1 MYLYFCTIL
10 FVIILTDTRPTNIIH
25 METLH
30 KDIRCYLKNNSDNN
44 ANKIKKNIDIDES
57 DLEKFYH
64 VNQSPGGHSSQ
75 EKIRHKYFGQLS
87 KNVMKNFFDRYKE
100 DFILHG
106 YKIESFF
113 PYASDFDDEGVVEND
128 RRK

>member
-1 MYLYFCTIL
+1 MNIDSNIFL
-10 FVIILTDTRPTNIIH
+10 IILTDTRPSHIIH

-30 KDIRCYLKNNSDNN
+30 KDIRCYLKNTSDNN
-44 ANKIKKNIDIDES
+44 SNKIKMNIDIDES
-57 DLEKFYH
+57 DLEKLYH
-64 VNQSPGGHSSQ
+64 VNISPGGHSSQ
-75 EKIRHKYFGQLS
+75 EKIRQKYFGQLS
-87 KNVMKNFFDRYKE
+87 RKEMESFFDRYKE

-113 PYASDFDDEGVVEND
+113 PYAHDFDDVVEND

>member
-1 MYLYFCTIL
+1 
-10 FVIILTDTRPTNIIH
+10 

-30 KDIRCYLKNNSDNN
+30 KDIRCYLKNTSDNN
-44 ANKIKKNIDIDES
+44 ANKIIDIDES
-57 DLEKFYH
+57 DLEKLYH
-64 VNQSPGGHSSQ
+64 VNISPGGHSSQ
-75 EKIRHKYFGQLS
+75 EKIKQKYFGQLS
-87 KNVMKNFFDRYKE
+87 IKEMKNFFDRYKE

-113 PYASDFDDEGVVEND
+113 PYAIDFDDDVVEND